1 MSRDPLTID
10 HVLGWQTRFLGD
22 AAVKMTESSQTV
34 DREADSAWKKIDTS
48 QDFFDSEA
56 GTAARDRALIDRN
69 EMFTTADVLGEMA
82 KLAVSLADT
91 IAAEIQTIRD
101 TKAEVESSRWD
112 LYINGDGT
120 VDSRRS
126 NWEIATEFFPFGP
139 AAITSKESAELS
151 FEITLQ
157 GALTKILEADLEGGE
172 KFARLLENL
181 SDSVKTE
188 LAAKPSDPELVK
200 ILEEYQTDVSG
211 GEPQLWPTGWQLEAL
226 QRIKPGLEP
235 KMLTT
240 EEIAVM
246 SLLLAKKD
254 YAGVVDQFG
263 MADQAMEAAIN
274 TYPQSVDDGH
284 GDAFRHAYW
293 NALMA
298 QRFGPEWTEMYGT
311 AHEKSG
317 GNPPNREA
325 MDLFNNQLG
334 REIGAANPD
343 ASPEELQQLIKN
355 KIETGEALV
364 LAPPSGDP
372 EGTPVITWSN
382 KAAEGD
388 TKQASGVDLPLPQNN

>member
-10 HVLGWQTRFLGD
+10 QVLGWQTHHIKDVAL
-22 AAVKMTESSQTV
+22 KLTESSQTV
-34 DREADSAWKKIDTS
+34 DREADAAFKKIDRS
-48 QDFFDSEA
+48 QDFFDSDA
-56 GTAARDRALIDRN
+56 GRAARDRAVTDRN
-69 EMFTTADVLGEMA
+69 EVFATADVLSEMA
-82 KLAVSLADT
+82 TLATELVDT
-91 IAAEIQTIRD
+91 IIAEIETIRD
-101 TKAEVESSRWD
+101 TKSEVESSRWD
-112 LYINGDGT
+112 LYINPDGT

-126 NWEIATEFFPFGP
+126 NWEIATRFAPFGP
-139 AAITSKESAELS
+139 AAITAKESAELS

-157 GALTKILEADLEGGE
+157 GALTRILEADLEGGE
-172 KFARLLENL
+172 KFARLLENV
-181 SDSVKTE
+181 SDSVKTA
-188 LAAKPSDPELVK
+188 LVNKPTDPELAK
-200 ILEEYQTDVSG
+200 ILEEYQTGSSS

-263 MADQAMEAAIN
+263 MADQAMEAAQN
-274 TYPQSVDDGH
+274 AYPISVDDGH

-334 REIGAANPD
+334 RQIGAANPD

-355 KIETGEALV
+355 EIEQGNAIV
-364 LAPPSGDP
+364 LAPPA
-372 EGTPVITWSN
+372 EGGSPVINWSN
-382 KAAEGD
+382 EVSEED
-388 TKQASGVDLPLPQNN
+388 TQQVPGVDIPLPGR